1 MSHVPY
7 PYWLV
12 TICLVHTTQN
22 ASLLCQLIL
31 YSGLSVSNALVL
43 FDIIA
48 LFRTRSLN
56 SMSVLF
62 LSSSTIDVCF
72 FFVLFFIGEHQL
84 LALWPL
90 FKLTSLSDPV
100 NKRTIDN
107 RESESKRL
115 T

>member
-48 LFRTRSLN
+48 LFRTRSI
-56 SMSVLF
+56 SEQHVS
-62 LSSSTIDVCF
+62 
-72 FFVLFFIGEHQL
+72 FVFEQL
-84 LALWPL
+84 Y
-90 FKLTSLSDPV
+90 
-100 NKRTIDN
+100 N
-107 RESESKRL
+107 
-115 T
+115 